1 MYITRRA
8 GSIQFD
14 LVQRNLS
21 KEQFAI
27 FTEDD
32 LVTLDCTLHLF
43 NVLEASERTL
53 CMDML
58 EADISGEGS

>member
-8 GSIQFD
+8 GSIQFILPD
-14 LVQRNLS
+14 NLS

-32 LVTLDCTLHLF
+32 IVTLDCTLHLF